1 MSKRKKKPY
10 FENRVEALQNI
21 PSEMFES
28 MDYDMVMNANYSFP
42 PTVLCIIREHKPSGR
57 VKEHIYQRG
66 YAANRKIKQL
76 ITNEQEFTV
85 VDQEGCQHI
94 YPTLPLYDDPLA

>member
-1 MSKRKKKPY
+1 MPKRKAKPY
-10 FENRVEALQNI
+10 FKNRIEAIQKI
-21 PSEMFES
+21 PSEMFEP

-42 PTVLCIIREHKPSGR
+42 PTVLCIIREHKHSGR

-76 ITNEQEFTV
+76 ITNEQEFTII
-85 VDQEGCQHI
+85 DQEGCQHI